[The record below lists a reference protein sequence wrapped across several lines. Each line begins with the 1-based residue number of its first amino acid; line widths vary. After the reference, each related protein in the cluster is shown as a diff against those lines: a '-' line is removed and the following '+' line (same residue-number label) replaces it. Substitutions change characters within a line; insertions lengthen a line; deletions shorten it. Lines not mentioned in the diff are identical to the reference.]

1 MPLNLFI
8 VLIIIFFFLRTK
20 QTSKPRYFIS
30 RCNSG
35 RLLLCGLLNSF
46 PKLSQVCCYY
56 VFYNRWHSIP
66 TTSQRFA
73 LLVCCIEP
81 IVVHVF
87 VRYVGF
93 VPLCVFK
100 TPTTPREA
108 LGLWEGAAQRCL
120 GGMPARSHTQCLTS
134 FVQRCYLIGAVSV
147 YFGAESAVLKSCPTN
162 LFLDLPALN
171 FELSCSQS

>member
-1 MPLNLFI
+1 M
-8 VLIIIFFFLRTK
+8 VYLIRFL
-20 QTSKPRYFIS
+20 SYH
-30 RCNSG
+30 RCAATTCSITG
-35 RLLLCGLLNSF
+35 DT
-46 PKLSQVCCYY
+46 
-56 VFYNRWHSIP
+56 IP

-108 LGLWEGAAQRCL
+108 LGL
-120 GGMPARSHTQCLTS
+120 
-134 FVQRCYLIGAVSV
+134 
-147 YFGAESAVLKSCPTN
+147 
-162 LFLDLPALN
+162 
-171 FELSCSQS
+171 